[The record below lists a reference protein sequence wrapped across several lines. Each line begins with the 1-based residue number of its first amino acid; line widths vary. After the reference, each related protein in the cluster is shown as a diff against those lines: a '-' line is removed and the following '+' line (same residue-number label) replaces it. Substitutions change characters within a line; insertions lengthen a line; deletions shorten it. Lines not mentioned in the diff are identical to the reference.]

1 MQSCRLAGLL
11 APCRTEHTRWLRG
24 LGSAASTQVLP
35 GNRNKRA
42 CMHAGRQVSTLN
54 SLSATGWITPSSQHF
69 PLCLPACSATA
80 LPCSLPSLAKTVSTC
95 TPTET
100 CMPACTHASMSA
112 DTRSTTAF
120 DCPATALPLYCYV
133 AYPFWPNL
141 SAVAEAAIQLP
152 DEPEAPTLQAR
163 QQGVQQGQECV
174 ELLMR
179 KWRSFMQQAHFEWW
193 QDYGRPGAGAPHE

>member
-1 MQSCRLAGLL
+1 
-11 APCRTEHTRWLRG
+11 
-24 LGSAASTQVLP
+24 
-35 GNRNKRA
+35 
-42 CMHAGRQVSTLN
+42 
-54 SLSATGWITPSSQHF
+54 
-69 PLCLPACSATA
+69 
-80 LPCSLPSLAKTVSTC
+80 
-95 TPTET
+95 
-100 CMPACTHASMSA
+100 MSVA

-120 DCPATALPLYCYV
+120 DCPTTALPFYCYV

-179 KWRSFMQQAHFEWW
+179 KRRSFMQQAHFEWW
-193 QDYGRPGAGAPHE
+193 QDYGRPGAGAPHEERAGWK